1 MAATRY
7 AIDPHPSSAHRMLVL
22 YTDFGIDD
30 PYLGQMKAA
39 LLRHGQRAVPMIDL
53 LHRVPDFDVR
63 AGAHLLA
70 ALQTSFAAGSVFL
83 AVVDPGVG
91 SDRPAVVVEADEKWY
106 VGPDNG
112 LLAVL
117 AARAQALRTWRITWR
132 PAGLSTSFHGR
143 DLFAPIAARIA
154 AGDWPA
160 DALAPSAGLD
170 HRMAA
175 DDLAEVIYIDHYG
188 NAFTGLRA
196 ANITREARLAVGRAR
211 IPAARVFAAV
221 PCGQAFWYENSVA
234 AVRQPTCGL
243 RSARRWRW
251 SPESPARAGIAAPCR
266 RADVES
272 ALPWALAVHQDGRLA
287 TIP

>member
-1 MAATRY
+1 
-7 AIDPHPSSAHRMLVL
+7 MLVL

-39 LLRHGQRAVPMIDL
+39 LLRHGQREVPMIDL
-53 LHRVPDFDVR
+53 LHRVPDFDAR

-70 ALQTSFAAGSVFL
+70 ALQNSFDAGSVFL

-117 AARAQALRTWRITWR
+117 AARAQALRTWHITWR
-132 PAGLSTSFHGR
+132 PERLSASFHGR

-160 DALAPSAGLD
+160 EAVEACAGLD

-188 NAFTGLRA
+188 NAFTGMRA
-196 ANITREARLAVGRAR
+196 ANVARKARLAVGSAR
-211 IPAARVFAAV
+211 ILPARVFAEA
-221 PCGQAFWYENSVA
+221 PRGQAFWYENSVGLVEIAVNRGSA
-234 AVRQPTCGL
+234 AAEL
-243 RSARRWRW
+243 RLAVG
-251 SPESPARAGIAAPCR
+251 SP
-266 RADVES
+266 V
-272 ALPWALAVHQDGRLA
+272 ALAA
-287 TIP
+287 

>member
-1 MAATRY
+1 
-7 AIDPHPSSAHRMLVL
+7 MLVL
-22 YTDFGIDD
+22 YSDFGIDD

-39 LLRHGQRAVPMIDL
+39 LLRHGRPDVPLIDL
-53 LHRVPDFDVR
+53 LHRVPDFDAR

-132 PAGLSTSFHGR
+132 PDGLSTSFHGR

-160 DALAPSAGLD
+160 EALAASAGLD

-196 ANITREARLAVGRAR
+196 ANITREARLAVGRAQ

-221 PCGQAFWYENSVA
+221 PCGQAFWYENSVGLVEIAVNRGSA
-234 AVRQPTCGL
+234 AADL
-243 RSARRWRW
+243 R
-251 SPESPARAGIAAPCR
+251 
-266 RADVES
+266 
-272 ALPWALAVHQDGRLA
+272 LAVGSPVALVA
-287 TIP
+287 